1 MAPLPGLFSEAELHC
16 RVLEALGELTDE
28 PIAAL
33 RAAWKEGRKAFRQK
47 FTELAMSDP
56 GVIALAPAQLYRAI
70 GDLLPEGLAEAAGV
84 WLLCQIAAQTQG
96 ASLARAGFTGEPG
109 EAGDALFDAILAAK
123 SGVVFAIDNWDE
135 CFERLRTPNHKVRL
149 AIPELFAEL
158 DVLATATPSL
168 ATTEFPFMLSA
179 GERRS
184 FTANTIMRNPDW
196 RKKDAGGALSI
207 NPEDARSIGV
217 ADGNR
222 AKLTTRRGSVEV
234 LVNVSD
240 RMQRGHLSL
249 PNGLGLDF
257 PAPDGQRVSA
267 GVGPNELTRSEDRD
281 WVAGTPWH
289 KSTPARVEAL

>member
-1 MAPLPGLFSEAELHC
+1 M
-16 RVLEALGELTDE
+16 
-28 PIAAL
+28 
-33 RAAWKEGRKAFRQK
+33 
-47 FTELAMSDP
+47 
-56 GVIALAPAQLYRAI
+56 
-70 GDLLPEGLAEAAGV
+70 
-84 WLLCQIAAQTQG
+84 
-96 ASLARAGFTGEPG
+96 ARARFTGKPG

-135 CFERLRTPNHKVRL
+135 CFERLRTPNHKVQL

-158 DVLATATPSL
+158 DALATATPSL

-184 FTANTIMRNPDW
+184 FTANTIIRNPDW
-196 RKKDAGGALSI
+196 RRKDAGGALSI
-207 NPEDARSIGV
+207 NPQDARSIGV

-222 AKLTTRRGSVEV
+222 ARLTTRRGSVEV

-257 PAPDGQRVSA
+257 PGTDGRRVSA